1 MDRLYHGRVPGFIR
15 DPSFSC
21 ATTMR
26 TGNLTRFEE
35 TKGGLLRPRR
45 LSATLFFVSLVLLAG
60 CGGGGGDQSAGQQG
74 GGNDQGQQGG
84 DTQTGEETG
93 PEIKIAVGTIE
104 SVNPETRTLV
114 VQQTRGE
121 PMEFTLGARAR
132 IELDEQGAE
141 LTDLREGQS
150 AQVSYVEREGG
161 NRARLVVAISTA
173 ETTG

>member
-1 MDRLYHGRVPGFIR
+1 VDRLHHRRVPGFIR

-84 DTQTGEETG
+84 DTQPGRC
-93 PEIKIAVGTIE
+93 PPRDQDSAWPIE

-121 PMEFTLGARAR
+121 PMDFTLGARAR